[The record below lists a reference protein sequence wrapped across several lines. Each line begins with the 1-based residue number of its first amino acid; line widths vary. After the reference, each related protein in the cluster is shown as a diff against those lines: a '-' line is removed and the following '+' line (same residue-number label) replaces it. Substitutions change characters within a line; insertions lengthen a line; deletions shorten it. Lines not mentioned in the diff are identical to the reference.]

1 MKARTG
7 AYSYCTFPGL
17 QAEVLILGNNIII
30 RILTRIFDLMILNIL
45 WLVCSVGII
54 TIGASTTALYSVML
68 KIVRNEE
75 GYIVRDFFKAFRENF
90 RQSTVIW
97 MVLLAVGML
106 LMADTAILHR
116 MQGGAGLIGTM
127 VFYIIVFFY
136 FMEIIFVFPLIAK
149 FENTTGSMIKNAI
162 LIPASRLPYA
172 VMVLVMTGACVL
184 LTFLDHRTIIAGIG
198 IWSVIGTALLAY
210 VNCFL
215 IMKIFEPY
223 L

>member
-1 MKARTG
+1 MDG
-7 AYSYCTFPGL
+7 AAGGGNAAPGRYRDIA
-17 QAEVLILGNNIII
+17 QNAGRRGPYRNDGILYH
-30 RILTRIFDLMILNIL
+30 
-45 WLVCSVGII
+45 C
-54 TIGASTTALYSVML
+54 
-68 KIVRNEE
+68 
-75 GYIVRDFFKAFRENF
+75 
-90 RQSTVIW
+90 
-97 MVLLAVGML
+97 
-106 LMADTAILHR
+106 
-116 MQGGAGLIGTM
+116 
-127 VFYIIVFFY
+127 VFLFHG
-136 FMEIIFVFPLIAK
+136 IIFVFPLIAK

-198 IWSVIGTALLAY
+198 IWSVIGAALLSY